1 MSIKIH
7 NSTNVQD
14 LFVTKNTLWSRFRLV
29 SEVRVTEGWN
39 FLKCPHNVQ
48 IGEEKAMR
56 VTTPCVG
63 LCSTT
68 YGDPVCRGCKRFAH
82 EIVDWNRY
90 AEPQKAAVIARLAA
104 LQAQVVLRYFDCVDV
119 RLLEHALVSAGYRY
133 RLDQP
138 ETSWVYDLMRQSQG
152 RLVYWAELGLRR
164 TPEAEGMDGPTLWAS
179 MHLEYLALSEAH
191 YERYFVQPLSFEE

>member
-1 MSIKIH
+1 
-7 NSTNVQD
+7 
-14 LFVTKNTLWSRFRLV
+14 
-29 SEVRVTEGWN
+29 
-39 FLKCPHNVQ
+39 
-48 IGEEKAMR
+48 MR

-138 ETSWVYDLMRQSQG
+138 ETSWIYYLMRQSQG
-152 RLVYWAELGLRR
+152 RLVHWA
-164 TPEAEGMDGPTLWAS
+164 
-179 MHLEYLALSEAH
+179 
-191 YERYFVQPLSFEE
+191 